1 MSLTHTAGTSQ
12 TSLARSTAP
21 VLSPNH
27 PVSQSPLPRE
37 TDKNPKTHPY
47 PGRREGQRSQ
57 WERSRLVHLALLSF
71 IHSAHRPSDRGGP
84 RLWVPPLGALTS
96 QGLELTSGKAPRQG
110 PGQASWSHLH
120 PGRRPIINQL
130 PSIPPAVPQTTDF
143 SNLENNCTLTKGNWN
158 LFRVQ
163 LPGPKCE
170 VCAISSDSL
179 SAPPQSGGPH
189 PTVNSLPPRS
199 GASKDLR
206 PGWVTGGAAPT
217 GHLGSRPPAV
227 PPPPAHP
234 PR

>member
-1 MSLTHTAGTSQ
+1 MKQTRIPRPTLTQDGVRVRDHSGNAAGWFTWPS
-12 TSLARSTAP
+12 
-21 VLSPNH
+21 SP
-27 PVSQSPLPRE
+27 
-37 TDKNPKTHPY
+37 
-47 PGRREGQRSQ
+47 
-57 WERSRLVHLALLSF
+57 SF
-71 IHSAHRPSDRGGP
+71 IQPTDPQTVGGP

-206 PGWVTGGAAPT
+206 PGWVTGGAAPP